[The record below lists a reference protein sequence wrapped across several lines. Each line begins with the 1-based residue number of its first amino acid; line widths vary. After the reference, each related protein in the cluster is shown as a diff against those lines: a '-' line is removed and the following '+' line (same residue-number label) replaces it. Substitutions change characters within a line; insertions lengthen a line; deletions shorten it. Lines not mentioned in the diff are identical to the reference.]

1 MINHNIN
8 ELNSNKKVHF
18 IFWLFCF
25 ILFYFVQP
33 QTMKRRSVFMSPRQ
47 KDRKFL
53 PPGFFFFLLRS
64 PLKSSWPL
72 HMSIKF
78 VLTLSSLFCS
88 CSHRKM
94 NSVLHK
100 KVLSFL
106 RLLNKRTK
114 TWSRTWRLV
123 IGQRSGRYWL
133 WLFTVYQGRA
143 VDDETAEVRSVVVKE
158 EGS

>member
-1 MINHNIN
+1 MN
-8 ELNSNKKVHF
+8 LTATKKF
-18 IFWLFCF
+18 ILFI
-25 ILFYFVQP
+25 ILFYFVLLC
-33 QTMKRRSVFMSPRQ
+33 SVADKEKTFRLHVSSSKRQ
-47 KDRKFL
+47 KVSTSWFFL
-53 PPGFFFFLLRS
+53 FLLRS